1 MTGPAVTEIDV
12 HVPEL
17 GQFFD
22 HLDPSPLASRDLD
35 PRTERFIVDSA
46 KDLPR
51 DAALGLVV
59 HVEQPAA
66 DTAFLEEAVH
76 RHFRQQ
82 AASARRRLRELLRR
96 ARFSLV
102 IGIAFLAVALTASKL
117 AENWLDPG
125 GMLEVLR
132 ESLSIAGWVAMWR
145 PMELLLYDWWPIRAE
160 VRLFDRLAAMPVRVA
175 SA

>member
-1 MTGPAVTEIDV
+1 MTGIDV

-17 GQFFD
+17 AQFFD

-35 PRTERFIVDSA
+35 PRAERFIVESA

-51 DAALGLVV
+51 DAPLELAV
-59 HVEQPAA
+59 HVAQPPTE
-66 DTAFLEEAVH
+66 TAFLGKAVH
-76 RHFRQQ
+76 RHFHQQ
-82 AASARRRLRELLRR
+82 AASARRRLRELFRR
-96 ARFSLV
+96 ARISLA
-102 IGIAFLAVALTASKL
+102 IGIAFLAVALAASKL
-117 AENWLDPG
+117 VENWLDPG

-160 VRLFDRLAAMPVRVA
+160 ARLFDRLATMSVRLVTA
-175 SA
+175 